1 MVKLLLKANAHI
13 LQTDGFGATALIY
26 AAKDGHEAVVRL
38 LLEVY
43 AVINSRY
50 LISMKDLFNMTALD
64 YAVVEGH
71 DAIAKLIKDSQ
82 AIGDHLRNCSVL
94 TSMES
99 IRKAIRNLRVASGD
113 TEEISERLI

>member
-50 LISMKDLFNMTALD
+50 LISTKDLFNMTALD
-64 YAVVEGH
+64 CAVVEGH

-82 AIGDHLRNCSVL
+82 AIGDHLRNCSVPI
-94 TSMES
+94 SMES

-113 TEEISERLI
+113 TEEIRERLI